1 MRAEDEYQIQEV
13 MLPDMESTFR
23 IFAAHWRKVTEE
35 WTYPHHTHPLFEIN
49 LLLEGSQKMTVNGKE
64 YVQHPGDIMLLK
76 PEDAHES
83 RNGGPGAMTY
93 YCIHFDSDERALR
106 ELLLRD
112 ERRDFTHDS
121 PFARAIRPSLDKL
134 ISLALHE
141 GEWKLQTKMITLSV
155 VFELFGA
162 ITGCLS
168 EQGSMAP
175 ANQRS
180 SRIAKTIAASLERVV
195 AERAEGEAALDE
207 DTGETV
213 QSVISGLGYSPSACS
228 RMFQSVYGMSPR
240 QYLSQLK
247 LKKAKLLL
255 MQPELS
261 VEKISRL
268 LGYGDIAH
276 FSRQFKRWTG
286 EPPGKFRA
294 RNHI

>member
-1 MRAEDEYQIQEV
+1 MDTRSEFEIKEV

-23 IFAAHWRKVTEE
+23 IFAAHWRKVTPE
-35 WTYPHHTHPLFEIN
+35 WTYPQHTHPLFEIN
-49 LLLEGSQKMTVNGKE
+49 LLLEGKQEMMINGKSYE
-64 YVQHPGDIMLLK
+64 QNPGDIMLLK
-76 PEDAHES
+76 PEDEHES
-83 RNGGPGAMTY
+83 RNAGAKAMTY

-106 ELLLRD
+106 ELLLQSEQRCY
-112 ERRDFTHDS
+112 TQGS
-121 PFARAIRPSLDKL
+121 PLALAIRPSLDKL

-141 GEWKLQTKMITLSV
+141 DEWKLQTKMMTLSA

-168 EQGSMAP
+168 EQTGPPITNTRA
-175 ANQRS
+175 
-180 SRIAKTIAASLERVV
+180 SRIAEMIAASLERVV
-195 AERAEGEAALDE
+195 LERAEGKLHENE
-207 DTGETV
+207 DSGETV
-213 QSVISGLGYSPSACS
+213 QSVMTGLGYSASACA
-228 RMFQSVYGMSPR
+228 RMFQGVYGISPR

-261 VEKISRL
+261 VERVSRL